1 MLKKSLTIL
10 MALVFALGILT
21 TSVLR
26 TSAQTSSENY
36 KIVPVVEEGQGASKS
51 GQDQLLAENQ
61 EVDYFLA
68 YPGILPDHFLYSLK
82 MIRDR
87 LRLWL
92 TIDPLKKAELFL
104 LYADKRLGAGRALI
118 EGNKIELGVS
128 TLTKGEK
135 YLEQAAAQAKIARDK
150 GKETRESLEKIS
162 QASLKHEEVLLDLQ
176 AKVGQSFQST
186 VEQSLSY
193 TKQVREKV
201 RQSLNQ

>member
-1 MLKKSLTIL
+1 MV
-10 MALVFALGILT
+10 LVFALGILT

-36 KIVPVVEEGQGASKS
+36 KIVPVVEEGQEASES
-51 GQDQLLAENQ
+51 GQDQLLVENQ

-68 YPGILPDHFLYSLK
+68 YPGILPDHFFYSLK

-104 LYADKRLGAGRALI
+104 LYADKRLGAGKVLI
-118 EGNKIELGVS
+118 EGNKIDLGVS

-135 YLEQAAAQAKIARDK
+135 YLEQANTQIKMAKDK
-150 GKETRESLEKIS
+150 GKNTEEILGKIN
-162 QASLKHEEVLLDLQ
+162 QASLKHEEILLGLKV
-176 AKVGQSFQST
+176 KVGQDFQSI
-186 VEQSLSY
+186 VEQALSY
-193 TKQVREKV
+193 TKQVQENV
-201 RQSLNQ
+201 QQSLNQ

>member
-36 KIVPVVEEGQGASKS
+36 KIVPVVEGGQEASES
-51 GQDQLLAENQ
+51 GQDQLLVENQ

-87 LRLWL
+87 LRIWL

-104 LYADKRLGAGRALI
+104 LYADKRLGAGKVLI
-118 EGNKIELGVS
+118 EGNKVDLGVS

-135 YLEQAAAQAKIARDK
+135 YLEQANTQIKMAKDK
-150 GKETRESLEKIS
+150 GKNTEEILGKIN
-162 QASLKHEEVLLDLQ
+162 QASLKHEEILLGLKV
-176 AKVGQSFQST
+176 KVGQDFQSI
-186 VEQSLSY
+186 VEQALSY
-193 TKQVREKV
+193 TKQVQENV
-201 RQSLNQ
+201 QQSLNQ

>member
-10 MALVFALGILT
+10 MVLVFALGILT

-36 KIVPVVEEGQGASKS
+36 KIVPVVEEGQEASES
-51 GQDQLLAENQ
+51 GQDQLLVENQ

-68 YPGILPDHFLYSLK
+68 YPGILPDHFFYSLK

-104 LYADKRLGAGRALI
+104 LYADKRLGAGKVLI
-118 EGNKIELGVS
+118 EGNKIDLGVS

-135 YLEQAAAQAKIARDK
+135 YLEQANTQIKMAKDK
-150 GKETRESLEKIS
+150 GKNTEEILGKIN
-162 QASLKHEEVLLDLQ
+162 QASLKHEEILLGLKV
-176 AKVGQSFQST
+176 KVGQDFQSI
-186 VEQSLSY
+186 VEQALSY
-193 TKQVREKV
+193 TKQVQENV
-201 RQSLNQ
+201 QQSLNQ

>member
-36 KIVPVVEEGQGASKS
+36 KIVPVVEGGQEASES
-51 GQDQLLAENQ
+51 GQDQLLVENQ

-92 TIDPLKKAELFL
+92 TTDPLKKAELFL
-104 LYADKRLGAGRALI
+104 LYADKRLGAGKVLI
-118 EGNKIELGVS
+118 EGNKVDLGVS

-135 YLEQAAAQAKIARDK
+135 YLEQANTQIKMAKDK
-150 GKETRESLEKIS
+150 GKNTEEILGKIN
-162 QASLKHEEVLLDLQ
+162 QASLKHEEILLGLKV
-176 AKVGQSFQST
+176 KVGQDFQSI
-186 VEQSLSY
+186 VEQALSY
-193 TKQVREKV
+193 TKQVQESV
-201 RQSLNQ
+201 QQSLNQ

>member
-10 MALVFALGILT
+10 MVLVFALGILT

-36 KIVPVVEEGQGASKS
+36 KIVPVVEEGQEASES
-51 GQDQLLAENQ
+51 GQDQLLVENQ

-104 LYADKRLGAGRALI
+104 LYADKRLGAGKVLI
-118 EGNKIELGVS
+118 EGNKIDLGVS

-135 YLEQAAAQAKIARDK
+135 YLEQANTQIKMAKDK
-150 GKETRESLEKIS
+150 GKNTEEILGKIN
-162 QASLKHEEVLLDLQ
+162 QASLKHEEILLGLKV
-176 AKVGQSFQST
+176 KVGQDFQSI
-186 VEQSLSY
+186 VEQALSY
-193 TKQVREKV
+193 TKQVQENV
-201 RQSLNQ
+201 QQSLNQ